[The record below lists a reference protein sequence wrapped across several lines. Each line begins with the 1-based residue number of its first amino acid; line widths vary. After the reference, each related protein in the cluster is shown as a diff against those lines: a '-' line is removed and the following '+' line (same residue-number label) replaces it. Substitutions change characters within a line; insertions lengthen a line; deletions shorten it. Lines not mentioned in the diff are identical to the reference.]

1 VRLPGFDGVRR
12 KAADG
17 GVKRVTAILTV
28 QHQMTNSAS
37 LFFSS
42 LGSFCAGLAPIS
54 EALLRAAV
62 GLALVPHGLRMTF
75 GFFPDTGQPFRN
87 PAMLAEYLDRSGY
100 RPGYLWAPAI
110 SFTQL
115 VCGPMLALG
124 LCTRLVAAPIVI
136 FLFVSCV
143 ERWRVG
149 GYFWNMLGLE
159 YTLMWALA
167 ALFFLAHGGGAY
179 SLDQLWLGQQF

>member
-1 VRLPGFDGVRR
+1 M
-12 KAADG
+12 AS
-17 GVKRVTAILTV
+17 
-28 QHQMTNSAS
+28 SAFLFLSSLES
-37 LFFSS
+37 LF
-42 LGSFCAGLAPIS
+42 AGFAPVA
-54 EALLRAAV
+54 EAMLRVAV

-75 GFFPDTGQPFRN
+75 GFFANTGQPFRN
-87 PAMLAEYLDRSGY
+87 PAMLAEYLNRSGY
-100 RPGYLWAPAI
+100 RPGYFWALAI

-115 VCGPMLALG
+115 VLGPMLALG
-124 LCTRLVAAPIVI
+124 LCTRLAATPIVI

-149 GYFWNMLGLE
+149 GYFWNTLGLE

-179 SLDQLWLGQQF
+179 SLDQLRFGQQF